1 MIALKN
7 RLLLPVLLIALLLS
21 GCQRYVTPG
30 GRSHWQLFPAKDK
43 IRASDMDT
51 SRYVIRPFDVEAFSN
66 KISRK
71 GGKKII
77 EILYAAD
84 LKKLAQH
91 GGRYR
96 LYFWNPTCVQTQKT
110 IRYLDSLAR
119 TGEQVMIVS
128 LRRDYDVIDHKLGKT
143 VFSNY
148 PYYLIDGMDESKVLT
163 VRHIRFIRKA
173 CEDCYRQHRD
183 NLAVADYLIVE
194 NGTVV
199 PVL

>member
-7 RLLLPVLLIALLLS
+7 SLHLPILLIALLLS
-21 GCQRYVTPG
+21 GCQRYVAPG

-43 IRASDMDT
+43 ISASDIDT
-51 SRYVIRPFDVEAFSN
+51 GRYVIRPFDSEAFS
-66 KISRK
+66 KKVSRK
-71 GGKKII
+71 DGKKII
-77 EILYAAD
+77 EILEAAD
-84 LKKLAQH
+84 VKKLAEQ
-91 GGRYR
+91 GARFR
-96 LYFWNPTCVQTQKT
+96 LYFWNPTCVQTHKT

-128 LRRDYDVIDHKLGKT
+128 LRRDYDVIDRKLGKT
-143 VFSNY
+143 AFSNY
-148 PYYLIDGMDESKVLT
+148 PYYLIGGMDESKVLT

-194 NGTVV
+194 NGKVV